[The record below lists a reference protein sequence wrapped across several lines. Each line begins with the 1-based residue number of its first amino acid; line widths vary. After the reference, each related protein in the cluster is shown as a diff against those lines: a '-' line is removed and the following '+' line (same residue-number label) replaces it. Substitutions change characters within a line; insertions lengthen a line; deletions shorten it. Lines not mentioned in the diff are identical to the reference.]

1 MRKMFLFSL
10 ATLSLLTI
18 NANARE
24 YKCTDKD
31 VIIAGLKANPSD
43 RGISIPERL
52 RVLHGFRPWKIE
64 NIEQRGFTPKTMIG
78 CMADTNG
85 AYITY
90 VIHVDKETGKAF
102 VLPHPTQSY
111 AKFKRV
117 TSKKDH
123 GAYIPV
129 N

>member
-1 MRKMFLFSL
+1 M
-10 ATLSLLTI
+10 LTI
-18 NANARE
+18 SANARE

-90 VIHVDKETGKAF
+90 VIHIDKDTGKAY
-102 VLPHPTQSY
+102 VLRSPARSQKT
-111 AKFKRV
+111 FKN
-117 TSKKDH
+117 SIKH
-123 GAYIPV
+123 GV
-129 N
+129 SVEVK